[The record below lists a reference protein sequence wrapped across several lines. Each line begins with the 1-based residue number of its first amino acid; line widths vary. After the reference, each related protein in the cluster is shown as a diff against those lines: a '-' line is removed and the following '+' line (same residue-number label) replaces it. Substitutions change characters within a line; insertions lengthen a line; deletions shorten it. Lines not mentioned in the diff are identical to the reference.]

1 MPTGQTGQTYTL
13 FVGVDIAAQTA
24 MVATQRPGAKAS
36 RSLTIEQTP
45 QGYTSLLHQLQATGS
60 APVST

>member
-1 MPTGQTGQTYTL
+1 MLCSMSQTVQIYRL

-24 MVATQRPGAKAS
+24 VVATQRPGATAS

-45 QGYTSLLHQLQATGS
+45 DGYTSLDQNFQAGS
-60 APVST
+60 A